1 MFTHLGNGC
10 PIMLPRHNNVIQRV
24 LSLHDRLTI
33 CFIGDGVHVP
43 PMAY

>member
-10 PIMLPRHNNVIQRV
+10 PMFLHRHDNIIQRV
-24 LSLHDRLTI
+24 LSLADQLWI

-43 PMAY
+43 YPGW